1 MAEFGQRMWFCLS
14 SFTQQWRKTTTVPV
28 ALVLAVLVVLVP
40 GLIML
45 LKVLAEDC
53 NGPCLEPYPA
63 LEKDGCLLE
72 SEGNFAE
79 LS

>member
-1 MAEFGQRMWFCLS
+1 M
-14 SFTQQWRKTTTVPV
+14 PV

-45 LKVLAEDC
+45 LKVLVEDC

-63 LEKDGCLLE
+63 LEKDVCLLV